1 MVGFAMASYAIANT
15 IVVQIMPR
23 VAKYVRKQILLVI
36 ATVIN
41 LGEMILWLFW
51 NPTSDQLYL
60 VFISVIAWG
69 ITDSIWKL
77 ETFGK
82 IIYKNEK

>member
-23 VAKYVRKQILLVI
+23 VAKYVRRQILLAI

-41 LGEMILWLFW
+41 LGKMILWLYW

-82 IIYKNEK
+82 ITYRN